1 MWTLESTEGMFKFNY
16 SLNTIFHWEIKRLL
30 ECQASLLVLSLVPG
44 DIVTIGKRR

>member
-1 MWTLESTEGMFKFNY
+1 MRTLESTEGTFKFNY

-44 DIVTIGKRR
+44 GIVTIGKR